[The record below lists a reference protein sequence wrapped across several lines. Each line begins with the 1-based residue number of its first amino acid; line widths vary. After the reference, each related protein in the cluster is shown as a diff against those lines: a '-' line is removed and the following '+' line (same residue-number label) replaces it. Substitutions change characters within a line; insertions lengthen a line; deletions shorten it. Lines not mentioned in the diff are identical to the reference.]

1 MCAILL
7 AINPQYVERIMN
19 GDKIY
24 EFRKTR
30 CKKKVDKVVIYST
43 SPVMKVVGE
52 ADVAD
57 ILVDDPRNIWEI
69 TEKKSGIEKEF
80 FDMYYAGKNQ
90 AIAYKLNH
98 IVRYDVPKDLC
109 EYGIKTAP
117 QSFCYM
123 DTFDNYNNK

>member
-1 MCAILL
+1 MCVILL
-7 AINPQYVERIMN
+7 SINPQHVERIMN

-24 EFRKTR
+24 EFRKTQ
-30 CKKKVDKVVIYST
+30 CKKRVDKIVIYST

-57 ILVDDPRNIWEI
+57 VLVDNPQTIWKI
-69 TEKKSGIEKEF
+69 TEKKSGIEKDF
-80 FDMYYAGKNQ
+80 FDMYFAGKNQ
-90 AIAYKLNH
+90 AIAYKLKD
-98 IVRYDVPKDLC
+98 IIQYDVPKDLC

-123 DTFDNYNNK
+123 NASV

>member
-1 MCAILL
+1 MCTILL
-7 AINPQYVERIMN
+7 SINPQYVERIMS

-24 EFRKTR
+24 EYRKIQ
-30 CKKKVDKVVIYST
+30 CKKNVDKIVIYST

-57 ILVDDPRNIWEI
+57 ILIDEPQAIWKI
-69 TEKKSGIEKEF
+69 TGKKSGIDKAF

-90 AIAYKLNH
+90 AVAYKLKH
-98 IVRYDVPKDLC
+98 IVQYDVPKKLS

-117 QSFCYM
+117 QSFCYVEG
-123 DTFDNYNNK
+123 TV

>member
-1 MCAILL
+1 
-7 AINPQYVERIMN
+7 MN

-24 EFRKTR
+24 EFRKTQ
-30 CKKKVDKVVIYST
+30 CKKKVDKIVIYST

-57 ILVDDPRNIWEI
+57 ILIDDPQTIWKI
-69 TEKKSGIEKEF
+69 TEKKSGIEKDF

-90 AIAYKLNH
+90 AIAYKLKH
-98 IVRYDVPKDLC
+98 IIQYDIPKDLC

-123 DTFDNYNNK
+123 NISV

>member
-1 MCAILL
+1 MCVILL
-7 AINPQYVERIMN
+7 SINPQHVEQIMN

-24 EFRKTR
+24 EFRKTQ
-30 CKKKVDKVVIYST
+30 CKKRVDKIVIYST

-57 ILVDDPRNIWEI
+57 ILVDDPQTIWKI
-69 TEKKSGIEKEF
+69 TEKKSGIEKDF
-80 FDMYYAGKNQ
+80 FDMYFAGKKR
-90 AIAYKLNH
+90 AIAYKLKH
-98 IVRYDVPKDLC
+98 IIQYDVPKDLC

-123 DTFDNYNNK
+123 NASV

>member
-1 MCAILL
+1 MCTILL
-7 AINPQYVERIMN
+7 SINPQYVERIMS

-30 CKKKVDKVVIYST
+30 CKESVDKIIIYST

-57 ILVDDPRNIWEI
+57 VLVDEPQTIWKI
-69 TEKKSGIEKEF
+69 TEKKSGIDKHF
-80 FDMYYAGKNQ
+80 FDKYYSGKEQ
-90 AIAYKLNH
+90 AVAYKLKH
-98 IVRYDVPKDLC
+98 IIQYDVPRKLS

-117 QSFCYM
+117 QSFCYV
-123 DTFDNYNNK
+123 KVSV

>member
-1 MCAILL
+1 MCVILL
-7 AINPQYVERIMN
+7 SINPQHVERIMN

-24 EFRKTR
+24 EFRKTQ
-30 CKKKVDKVVIYST
+30 CKKKVDKIVIYST

-57 ILVDDPRNIWEI
+57 ILIDDPQTIWKI

-80 FDMYYAGKNQ
+80 FFLFYAGKNQ
-90 AIAYKLNH
+90 AIAYKLKH
-98 IVRYDVPKDLC
+98 IIQYDIPKDLC

-123 DTFDNYNNK
+123 NASV